1 MRLLLRQRFFS
12 WFDSFDI
19 YNDAG
24 APVYTVQGKLSWG
37 HKLEI
42 SDASGRYRGT
52 VQERVLTFL
61 PQFELYEG
69 ETYLGC
75 IRREFTFFRPSFTL
89 DFRNWTVD
97 GNWLGTMRPATARG
111 RPGPRFP
118 SRSSTGAKHPF
129 WTSRGRRTRSTC

>member
-1 MRLLLRQRFFS
+1 MRLLLRQRIFS

-52 VQERVLTFL
+52 VQERVAGAISWRSRT
-61 PQFELYEG
+61 P
-69 ETYLGC
+69 
-75 IRREFTFFRPSFTL
+75 
-89 DFRNWTVD
+89 
-97 GNWLGTMRPATARG
+97 PAAIGARY
-111 RPGPRFP
+111 
-118 SRSSTGAKHPF
+118 RSES
-129 WTSRGRRTRSTC
+129 

>member
-75 IRREFTFFRPSFTL
+75 IRREFPAGWAAT
-89 DFRNWTVD
+89 N
-97 GNWLGTMRPATARG
+97 LGRATYSDRWSRRPA
-111 RPGPRFP
+111 
-118 SRSSTGAKHPF
+118 
-129 WTSRGRRTRSTC
+129 